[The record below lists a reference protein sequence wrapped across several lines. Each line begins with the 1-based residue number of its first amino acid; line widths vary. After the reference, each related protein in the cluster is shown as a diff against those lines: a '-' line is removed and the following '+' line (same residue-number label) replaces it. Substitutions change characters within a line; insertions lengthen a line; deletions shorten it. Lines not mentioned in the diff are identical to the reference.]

1 MKKITLSVATL
12 SIAMMSYGQCTT
24 NPVEEECRQIHF
36 TTSEIIDAIRMDMH
50 YGRIAQKT
58 GNYYLN
64 EVIKLQGDVQGLVNT
79 INQSQL
85 AFDEEVSDYLNEILT
100 FEEWNALTSK
110 INDNE

>member
-1 MKKITLSVATL
+1 
-12 SIAMMSYGQCTT
+12 
-24 NPVEEECRQIHF
+24 
-36 TTSEIIDAIRMDMH
+36 MDMH

-64 EVIKLQGDVQGLVNT
+64 EVIKLQKDVQGLVNT